1 MDIPAA
7 VARVAHML
15 GGMVKVLDV
24 IKLRQ
29 IAVYSFEGGAH
40 SQVQG

>member
-1 MDIPAA
+1 
-7 VARVAHML
+7 ML
-15 GGMVKVLDV
+15 GGMVEVLDV